1 MYNKINTAPL
11 YRNKKAARLIL
22 KGFNDSEIKNMAIE
36 ENIFQMRSE
45 ARKKKLR
52 Q

>member
-1 MYNKINTAPL
+1 M
-11 YRNKKAARLIL
+11 
-22 KGFNDSEIKNMAIE
+22 KNMAIE